1 MKMSA
6 VWELAGFAFLVAGMT
21 VRGAVIRDDF
31 SVPHDYLADGVV
43 GTYWDGFFYNVA
55 GGNATVSIANADTAN
70 AGRLTFRSAQGNW
83 ENADADGILLYKT
96 VAGDFDAMVR
106 VVSMNTVQWHD
117 AGIMA
122 RVADPGDAGAGE
134 DWVVVKHFQNS
145 NNNGH
150 RSTDN
155 GVGVTEVV
163 GGVAQPWLRLARV
176 GNTFTSYRSTDGL
189 VWSRIASSVRND
201 MGGLPVQVGLWHAT
215 FSANEGTAVFDNF
228 VLRQFGLWGL
238 DGGGSW
244 GSTENWSGAVPEGA
258 SDWAI
263 FPDTIRKYCR
273 VMLDGDRTLGW
284 LMFGVTNGSSCFLEA
299 GTNVPQSAL
308 VIDDSMGDS
317 GNFPYVEVYAGN
329 HAIAVP
335 VVLSNGVN
343 VAAAWGTSLTLCA
356 PVSGAGDL
364 VKSGV
369 GTLTLSSTN
378 RYGGATRIDAGGLK
392 LMPIPAGVK
401 AFYHFDSAAALGQ
414 DSSGLANDLTAVGS
428 PSYASAGKQ
437 GGAVYLDGSSHFTR
451 GVFPAGV
458 PVGGTPYT
466 IALWIKD
473 GGSPNDG
480 GFCGWGNNAANECNN
495 FRLSGSN
502 GLNNYWYGAGND
514 FNLTGLATNLK
525 DGQWHHV
532 AVTWDGATRIIYVDG
547 APAGSYNRSGL
558 NAQAANF
565 VVGKTTAAVGFKGW
579 LDEVLIADR
588 VLGQTELNALMDGPP
603 RINLLPPACALQVN
617 ADAHLYLNGCEQ
629 AVASL
634 SGAGLVMNGPLVNST
649 LTVGDGTD
657 RVFSGTLSGAFTLNK
672 VGPGTLTLSGFN
684 FNSGVA
690 VNAGCLKLKSFPIAP
705 LLAQSVAWYDADD
718 PATLTTNAAGQVTL
732 WANKG
737 SAGNTFDA
745 TQVTD
750 GAGPTVL
757 TEAFNGRSV
766 LSVDGTTGLRTSG
779 NFGVAGSQNRTFFAV
794 GCRKNN
800 GKMCFAHTGEGTV
813 SKAFGIIS
821 DGVFL
826 FNYIW
831 GNDIKFAARPN
842 NVYEVYSFMK
852 SGGTGSAN
860 MISDGF
866 VTRGSLTMTVN
877 TTDTP
882 LYLGSRFSETC
893 NGNLAE
899 VIIFNRDLTLAERA
913 AVEAYLMA
921 KWLSGGRP
929 FHLAGAPVS
938 VSSGATV
945 NLDGTSQTV
954 SDLSGSGLVTNGTL
968 TVAGTLAPGGTNE
981 IGTLTLAADVSFAGG
996 ELLVDATAGGACD
1009 RIDVKGSLNLDGCEL
1024 RLQQPSQLKAG
1035 ARYVIATCAP
1045 GTLTGTF
1052 APGFEGSARWKVAYN
1067 SENGTVTLVNK
1078 GLLITVN

>member
-1 MKMSA
+1 MS
-6 VWELAGFAFLVAGMT
+6 
-21 VRGAVIRDDF
+21 
-31 SVPHDYLADGVV
+31 
-43 GTYWDGFFYNVA
+43 
-55 GGNATVSIANADTAN
+55 
-70 AGRLTFRSAQGNW
+70 
-83 ENADADGILLYKT
+83 
-96 VAGDFDAMVR
+96 
-106 VVSMNTVQWHD
+106 
-117 AGIMA
+117 
-122 RVADPGDAGAGE
+122 
-134 DWVVVKHFQNS
+134 
-145 NNNGH
+145 
-150 RSTDN
+150 
-155 GVGVTEVV
+155 
-163 GGVAQPWLRLARV
+163 
-176 GNTFTSYRSTDGL
+176 
-189 VWSRIASSVRND
+189 
-201 MGGLPVQVGLWHAT
+201 
-215 FSANEGTAVFDNF
+215 
-228 VLRQFGLWGL
+228 
-238 DGGGSW
+238 
-244 GSTENWSGAVPEGA
+244 
-258 SDWAI
+258 
-263 FPDTIRKYCR
+263 
-273 VMLDGDRTLGW
+273 
-284 LMFGVTNGSSCFLEA
+284 
-299 GTNVPQSAL
+299 
-308 VIDDSMGDS
+308 DS
-317 GNFPYVEVYAGN
+317 GNFPSIEVSAGN

-335 VVLSNGVN
+335 IVLSNGVN
-343 VAAAWGTSLTLCA
+343 VATGHGTALTLCA

-364 VKSGV
+364 VKSGL

-378 RYGGATRIDAGGLK
+378 RYGGVTRIEGGSLK
-392 LMPIPAGVK
+392 LMPIPPGVR
-401 AFYHFDSAAALGQ
+401 AFYRFDRAEALGL
-414 DSSGLANDLTAVGS
+414 DSSGLGNDLAAVGL
-428 PSYASAGKQ
+428 PSFTTDGRQ
-437 GGAVYLDGSSHFTR
+437 GGAVYLDGNSHFSR
-451 GVFPAGV
+451 SVFPSGV
-458 PVGGTPYT
+458 PVGSTPYT

-473 GGSPNDG
+473 DGSPGNG
-480 GFCGWGNNAANECNN
+480 GFCGWGNNAATECNN
-495 FRLSGSN
+495 FRLSGAN
-502 GLNNYWYGAGND
+502 GLNNYWYGSGND
-514 FNLTGLATNLK
+514 FDLSGLTTNLK

-532 AVTWDGATRIIYVDG
+532 AVTWDGTTRIIYVDG
-547 APAGSYNRSGL
+547 SPAGSFIRSGL
-558 NAQAANF
+558 NAKATNF
-565 VVGKTTAAVGFKGW
+565 VVGKTTYDVAFKGW
-579 LDEVLIADR
+579 LDELLIADR

-981 IGTLTLAADVSFAGG
+981 IGTLTIAADLSFAGG
-996 ELLVDATAGGACD
+996 ELLIDATQDGACD
-1009 RIDVKGSLNLDGCEL
+1009 RIDVKGSLNLDGCVL
-1024 RLQQPSQLKAG
+1024 RLQQPSQLKMG
-1035 ARYVIATCAP
+1035 SRYVIATCSP
-1045 GTLTGTF
+1045 GELTGTF
-1052 APGFEGSARWKVAYN
+1052 GLGFEGSGKWKVSYN
-1067 SENGTVTLVNK
+1067 SANGSVALVNT
-1078 GLLITVN
+1078 GLLVTVK